1 LANPKFSAGEKAIMV
16 GYELSTAG
24 VGVCIAYGLANVWN
38 PTGWVALLV
47 PVGYTAVTFF
57 AGGALQTWLEEN

>member
-1 LANPKFSAGEKAIMV
+1 MV

-57 AGGALQTWLEEN
+57 AGGALQTWFEEN

>member
-1 LANPKFSAGEKAIMV
+1 MV

-57 AGGALQTWLEEN
+57 AGGALQTWFEEMIVSLFPFMVFMNL